1 VSDIKTAL
9 KIYRKLLEKGQL
21 DRETEGD
28 LFLEFRNVE
37 VRAILA
43 EFEEE
48 LDFKTIEVA
57 GSLYLLPNSGNGVLG
72 FTTKDLRE
80 GVATDAKLVDAYLL
94 SYISMF
100 ILFLFYGGRNR
111 NPKQRE
117 FLRISKLIE
126 ELDRRFGL
134 ALTDS
139 EQAKVLEEKYALNF
153 TRIAELW
160 ASKQDFEERG
170 RKTKTG
176 TILNTCRLLERE
188 NLLRLV
194 DDDRELR
201 PTRKLD
207 DLMLNYYL
215 DDSRVQEIKEL
226 FEGAVLDAQD

>member
-1 VSDIKTAL
+1 VRDIKTAL
-9 KIYRKLLEKGQL
+9 KIYRRLLEKGQL
-21 DRETEGD
+21 DRESEAD

-48 LDFKTIEVA
+48 LDFKAIEVG
-57 GSLYLLPNSGNGVLG
+57 GSIYLLPNSGNGVLG

-80 GVATDAKLVDAYLL
+80 GVATDARLVDAYLL

-100 ILFLFYGGRNR
+100 ILYLFYGGRNR

-126 ELDRRFGL
+126 ELDRRFAL
-134 ALTDS
+134 ALADREET
-139 EQAKVLEEKYALNF
+139 KVLEEKYALNF

-160 ASKQDFEERG
+160 DSKQDFEERG

-176 TILNTCRLLERE
+176 TILNTCRLFERE

-194 DDDRELR
+194 DEDRELR
-201 PTRKLD
+201 PTKKLD

-215 DDSRVQEIKEL
+215 DDSRVAEIKEF
-226 FEGAVLDAQD
+226 FEGVVPDA